1 MFSETFPVSNILRA
15 MLVAFPPF
23 PPFLSISIHLLFCS
37 MLGSFGPGDCDILR
51 LGTAFQAQ
59 AISFPV
65 LRFYCSYCSTSCTC
79 YTCRLKIPDVYS
91 SRQPKAC
98 WKHLEAVIW
107 VCWKV
112 AVPVEHLPFYYQKYY
127 KKVPVPVWCHS
138 FLKVMSW
145 VFDPA
150 YWRLIRF
157 RDVSRGWCSESNTIS
172 AQHISTTSLASCCP
186 SRRNMGKWQN
196 I

>member
-15 MLVAFPPF
+15 MLVFAFPPF
-23 PPFLSISIHLLFCS
+23 PPFLSISIHFLLFCS

-51 LGTAFQAQ
+51 LLGTAFQAH

-98 WKHLEAVIW
+98 WKHLEASGSCDLSMLKGCSSSGTPSFLLPEILQEGASAG
-107 VCWKV
+107 
-112 AVPVEHLPFYYQKYY
+112 AVP
-127 KKVPVPVWCHS
+127 
-138 FLKVMSW
+138 FL
-145 VFDPA
+145 
-150 YWRLIRF
+150 R
-157 RDVSRGWCSESNTIS
+157 ESHELS
-172 AQHISTTSLASCCP
+172 V
-186 SRRNMGKWQN
+186 
-196 I
+196 